1 MTQGVGLVGL
11 DFTGRVV
18 IVTGASRGLGRGY
31 ALGLAAAGACVVVN
45 ARSTETSEAVD
56 AEITEAG
63 GRAISFAADARES
76 EPIIAAAVSAFGRI
90 DALIVNAGITRDC
103 AFRKMSPEDWYAVL
117 GVHLDGAYRGCA
129 AVWPYFV
136 EQRAGSI
143 VLTTSGAGLHG
154 NIGQANYAAAK
165 GGIISLAKS
174 LALEGKRYGVR
185 VNAVAPMAL
194 TDMTADVF
202 GDGPLT
208 QLSTEM
214 VVPYV
219 LALAHDSCPLS
230 GEVIETGG
238 GWAAAMRWECGA
250 GVRLPAGATSAD
262 VAARWD
268 QITNFCG
275 SDTPTS
281 IADSLR
287 AACDCAAD

>member
-1 MTQGVGLVGL
+1 
-11 DFTGRVV
+11 
-18 IVTGASRGLGRGY
+18 
-31 ALGLAAAGACVVVN
+31 
-45 ARSTETSEAVD
+45 VD